1 MITHIDPY
9 PAERAARFA
18 RDRERALAHLR
29 GAAESIER
37 ARQIIE
43 VSTFAQERV
52 PGVGH
57 EWYHAAEVARWHA
70 ERAHE
75 YAARQCTR

>member
-1 MITHIDPY
+1 MTTRTDPY
-9 PAERAARFA
+9 PAERAARFT

-43 VSTFAQERV
+43 VSNSERELE
-52 PGVGH
+52 PGS
-57 EWYHAAEVARWHA
+57 WPDWQHAALNARTAA
-70 ERAHE
+70 EAAHGC
-75 YAARQCTR
+75 AARQCAR